1 MGLFLKEVEKDG
13 EQLNAFCKALEEGDA
28 PQVERLFTGYLR
40 RTISIR
46 DTFARKERKEN
57 FYHGILLGIL
67 GYKKEWYIRSNEE
80 TGDGYSDIVIKIRD
94 KEIGIIIEIKY
105 AENARFEEAC
115 QSALKQIEERN
126 YIESLRED
134 DFHTIYRYGIACYK
148 KRCKVAMEKEWIQ
161 EECLG
166 DMS

>member
-1 MGLFLKEVEKDG
+1 MKKFLMLFACLLLTVIFRG
-13 EQLNAFCKALEEGDA
+13 EAQ
-28 PQVERLFTGYLR
+28 
-40 RTISIR
+40 
-46 DTFARKERKEN
+46 
-57 FYHGILLGIL
+57 
-67 GYKKEWYIRSNEE
+67 
-80 TGDGYSDIVIKIRD
+80 IRD